1 MIDPALL
8 VIWAKFLG
16 CMIAIGLAG
25 TRLSFYGD
33 IIAEKTGLSGNWIGL
48 VLLATA
54 TSLPELIT
62 GISSIAMANAPNITV
77 GDVLGSCVFNL
88 SILVIVDFLHRKES
102 IYHRA
107 RQGHILAA
115 AYGAAMIAFVG
126 VNLLIDG
133 RIALPTVGHVGLYTP
148 VIVLLYCVAM
158 RSIFLYERD
167 QMSAFVEDVSERYPA
182 ITLRYAVA
190 GYVMT
195 GGIVATAGVALPFVA
210 TSIAI
215 HMGWSNTF
223 VGTLLVA
230 ATTSL
235 PELAVTIGALRLGAI
250 DMAIANL
257 LGSNLFDIVIIA
269 IDDVFFL
276 PGPILSHVSPL
287 HGVSALSAVMMSSLA
302 IIGLFGRA
310 GTRVFGTVGWISLG
324 LFAVYVLNSLGLY
337 LAHE

>member
-1 MIDPALL
+1 
-8 VIWAKFLG
+8 
-16 CMIAIGLAG
+16 
-25 TRLSFYGD
+25 
-33 IIAEKTGLSGNWIGL
+33 
-48 VLLATA
+48 
-54 TSLPELIT
+54 
-62 GISSIAMANAPNITV
+62 
-77 GDVLGSCVFNL
+77 
-88 SILVIVDFLHRKES
+88 
-102 IYHRA
+102 
-107 RQGHILAA
+107 
-115 AYGAAMIAFVG
+115 
-126 VNLLIDG
+126 
-133 RIALPTVGHVGLYTP
+133 VGHVGLYTP
-148 VIVLLYCVAM
+148 VIILLYCVAM

-182 ITLRYAVA
+182 ITLRHAVA
-190 GYVMT
+190 GYVMS

-210 TSIAI
+210 TNIAM
-215 HMGWSNTF
+215 HLGWSHTF

-276 PGPILSHVSPL
+276 PGPILSYVSPL
-287 HGVSALSAVMMSSLA
+287 HGVSALSAVIMSSLA